1 MRNHHWQE
9 GPRGPRGRRGFRGGF
24 DRRSRPQTTAEDRAE
39 IEAWFK
45 GSLVDGWYVGE
56 PDIEIDDYE
65 VLVVGTLEAGDLA
78 AASDQKAVA
87 ESARIDTFRRDTRE
101 RRIEIA
107 SRAEER
113 LGRAV
118 SWGAKVGDTTELF
131 TTASVPFMTR
141 LGMRHRRILDTLV
154 DAGVARSRSEALAW
168 CVELVGR
175 NQEEWLTKLHR
186 RARRGRPRPRA
197 GAGDLLIAPRT

>member
-1 MRNHHWQE
+1 MRNHNWQE
-9 GPRGPRGRRGFRGGF
+9 GPPGRRGRRGSRGGF
-24 DRRSRPQTTAEDRAE
+24 DRRLRPQTSPEDRAE
-39 IEAWFK
+39 IGAWFK

-56 PDIEIDDYE
+56 PNIEIDDYE
-65 VLVVGTLEAGDLA
+65 ILVVGTLEAGDLA

-107 SRAEER
+107 ERAEER
-113 LGRAV
+113 FGRAV

-131 TTASVPFMTR
+131 TTASVPFMSR
-141 LGMRHRRILDTLV
+141 LGMQHRRILDTLV
-154 DAGVARSRSEALAW
+154 EAGVARSRSEALAW

-175 NQEEWLTKLHR
+175 NEGEWLAKLR
-186 RARRGRPRPRA
+186 DALDAVGRAREQGPA
-197 GAGDLLIAPRT
+197 TF

>member
-1 MRNHHWQE
+1 MKNHHWQE
-9 GPRGPRGRRGFRGGF
+9 GPRGRRGRRGFRGGF
-24 DRRSRPQTTAEDRAE
+24 DRRFRPQTTPEDRAE

-45 GSLVDGWYVGE
+45 GSLVDGWYAVE
-56 PDIEIDDYE
+56 PSIEIDDYE
-65 VLVVGTLEAGDLA
+65 ILVVGTLEAGDLA
-78 AASDQKAVA
+78 ATDQKAVA
-87 ESARIDTFRRDTRE
+87 ESARIDAFRRDTRD

-113 LGRAV
+113 FGRAV

-141 LGMRHRRILDTLV
+141 LGMPHRRILDTLV

-175 NQEEWLTKLHR
+175 NEKEWLATLR
-186 RARRGRPRPRA
+186 DALDAVGRAREQGPA
-197 GAGDLLIAPRT
+197 TF

>member
-1 MRNHHWQE
+1 MREHHWQ
-9 GPRGPRGRRGFRGGF
+9 GGPRGRRGWRGFRGGF
-24 DRRSRPQTTAEDRAE
+24 DRRVRPQTTPEDRAE

-45 GSLVDGWYVGE
+45 GSLVDGWFVGE
-56 PDIEIDDYE
+56 ARFEIDDYE
-65 VLVVGTLEAGDLA
+65 ILVVGTLEAADLA
-78 AASDQKAVA
+78 GSSGQKSVA
-87 ESARIDTFRRDTRE
+87 ESARIDAFRRDTRD

-107 SRAEER
+107 ARAEER
-113 LGRAV
+113 FDRSV
-118 SWGAKVGDTTELF
+118 SWGATAGETTELF

-175 NQEEWLTKLHR
+175 NEDDWLAKLR
-186 RARRGRPRPRA
+186 DALDAVGRAREQGPA
-197 GAGDLLIAPRT
+197 TF

>member
-1 MRNHHWQE
+1 MAPSRLATSPRRQTRRRWRN
-9 GPRGPRGRRGFRGGF
+9 RRG
-24 DRRSRPQTTAEDRAE
+24 
-39 IEAWFK
+39 
-45 GSLVDGWYVGE
+45 
-56 PDIEIDDYE
+56 
-65 VLVVGTLEAGDLA
+65 
-78 AASDQKAVA
+78 
-87 ESARIDTFRRDTRE
+87 IDTFRRDTRE

-175 NQEEWLTKLHR
+175 NQEEWLTKLR
-186 RARRGRPRPRA
+186 DALDAVGRAHEQGPA
-197 GAGDLLIAPRT
+197 TF